1 MKIRDG
7 FVVRE
12 VAGTYL
18 ALATG
23 ELSKIYNGSIT
34 LNSSAKFIFD
44 CFLEETTKEEVVG
57 KMLETYE
64 GIDEATALEAV
75 NEFVEMLKKEN
86 LFD

>member
-44 CFLEETTKEEVVG
+44 CFLNETTKEEVVN
-57 KMLETYE
+57 KMLENYS
-64 GIDEATALEAV
+64 GLDKKTAEEAV
-75 NEFVEMLKKEN
+75 DEFIERLMEEN

>member
-1 MKIRDG
+1 MKIKEG

-23 ELSKIYNGSIT
+23 ELSKVYNGSIT

-44 CFLEETTKEEVVG
+44 NMQTNTTKEEVVK
-57 KMLETYE
+57 KMLEYYDDLDEKTA
-64 GIDEATALEAV
+64 IDAV
-75 NEFVEMLKKEN
+75 NEFVSKLEEEN
-86 LFD
+86 LID

>member
-1 MKIRDG
+1 MKIKEG

-23 ELSKIYNGSIT
+23 ELSKVYNGSIT

-44 CFLEETTKEEVVG
+44 NMQTNTTKEEVVK
-57 KMLETYE
+57 KMLEYYDDLDEKTA
-64 GIDEATALEAV
+64 IDAV
-75 NEFVEMLKKEN
+75 NEFVSRLEEEN
-86 LFD
+86 LID

>member
-1 MKIRDG
+1 MKIKEG

-23 ELSKIYNGSIT
+23 ELSKIYNGSIN

-44 CFLEETTKEEVVG
+44 NMQTDITKEELV
-57 KMLETYE
+57 KKLLDKYKNL
-64 GIDEATALEAV
+64 DEKTAMQDVE
-75 NEFVEMLKKEN
+75 EFVSKLEEEN
-86 LFD
+86 LID

>member
-12 VAGTYL
+12 VAGTFL

-44 CFLEETTKEEVVG
+44 CFLVETTKEEVVK
-57 KMLETYE
+57 KMLDKYD
-64 GIDEATALEAV
+64 GLDEETALGAV
-75 NEFVEMLKKEN
+75 EDFVERLAEEN

>member
-1 MKIRDG
+1 MKIKEG

-44 CFLEETTKEEVVG
+44 NMQTETTKEEVVK
-57 KMLETYE
+57 KMLDYYVDL
-64 GIDEATALEAV
+64 DENTAMQAV
-75 NEFVEMLKKEN
+75 DEFVSRLEEEN
-86 LFD
+86 LID

>member
-1 MKIRDG
+1 MKIKEG

-23 ELSKIYNGSIT
+23 ELSKVYNGSIT

-44 CFLEETTKEEVVG
+44 NMQTNTTKEEVV
-57 KMLETYE
+57 
-64 GIDEATALEAV
+64 
-75 NEFVEMLKKEN
+75 KKTTN
-86 LFD
+86 KKSTNTKKTTKKSTKQ

>member
-1 MKIRDG
+1 MKIKEG

-44 CFLEETTKEEVVG
+44 NMQTETTKEVVVK
-57 KMLETYE
+57 KMLDYYE
-64 GIDEATALEAV
+64 DLDENTAMQAV
-75 NEFVEMLKKEN
+75 DEFVSRLEEEN
-86 LFD
+86 LID

>member
-44 CFLEETTKEEVVG
+44 CFLNETTKEEVVN
-57 KMLETYE
+57 KMLENYS
-64 GIDEATALEAV
+64 GLDKKTAEEAV
-75 NEFVEMLKKEN
+75 DEFIKRLMEEN

>member
-1 MKIRDG
+1 MKIKEG

-44 CFLEETTKEEVVG
+44 NMQTDTTKEEVVK
-57 KMLETYE
+57 KMLDYYDDL
-64 GIDEATALEAV
+64 DENTAMEAV
-75 NEFVEMLKKEN
+75 EEFVSKLEEEN
-86 LFD
+86 LID

>member
-1 MKIRDG
+1 MKIKEG

-12 VAGTYL
+12 VAGTFL

-23 ELSKIYNGSIT
+23 DLSKVYNGSIT

-44 CFLEETTKEEVVG
+44 CFLEDTTKEQVVQ
-57 KMLETYE
+57 KMVENYDGL
-64 GIDEATALEAV
+64 DEKTAKEAV
-75 NEFVEMLKKEN
+75 DEFVKKLAEEN

>member
-1 MKIRDG
+1 MKIKEG

-23 ELSKIYNGSIT
+23 ELSKVYNGSIT

-44 CFLEETTKEEVVG
+44 NMQTDTTKEEVVK
-57 KMLETYE
+57 KMIEYYDNL
-64 GIDEATALEAV
+64 DEKTAMEAV
-75 NEFVEMLKKEN
+75 DEFVSKLEEEN
-86 LFD
+86 LID

>member
-1 MKIRDG
+1 MKIKEG

-23 ELSKIYNGSIT
+23 ELSKLYNGSIT

-44 CFLEETTKEEVVG
+44 NMQTDTTKEEVVK
-57 KMLETYE
+57 KMLEYYDDL
-64 GIDEATALEAV
+64 DEKTAMEAV
-75 NEFVEMLKKEN
+75 DEFVSKLEEEN
-86 LFD
+86 LID

>member
-1 MKIRDG
+1 MKIKEG

-44 CFLEETTKEEVVG
+44 NMQTETTKEEVVK
-57 KMLETYE
+57 KMLDYYE
-64 GIDEATALEAV
+64 DLDENTAMQAV
-75 NEFVEMLKKEN
+75 DEFVSRLEEEN
-86 LFD
+86 LID

>member
-1 MKIRDG
+1 MKIKEG

-23 ELSKIYNGSIT
+23 ELSKIYNGSIN

-44 CFLEETTKEEVVG
+44 NMQTDITKEDLV
-57 KMLETYE
+57 
-64 GIDEATALEAV
+64 
-75 NEFVEMLKKEN
+75 
-86 LFD
+86 

>member
-1 MKIRDG
+1 MKIREG

-34 LNSSAKFIFD
+34 LNASAKFIFD
-44 CFLEETTKEEVVG
+44 CFLVETTKEEVVK
-57 KMLETYE
+57 KMLDNYD
-64 GIDEATALEAV
+64 GLDEKTAKEAV
-75 NEFVEMLKKEN
+75 DEFVEKLTGEN

>member
-1 MKIRDG
+1 MKIKEG

-23 ELSKIYNGSIT
+23 ELSKIYNGSLT

-44 CFLEETTKEEVVG
+44 CFQTDTTKDEVVK
-57 KMLETYE
+57 KMMDYYE
-64 GIDEATALEAV
+64 DLDEATAKDAVDTFVSRLEG
-75 NEFVEMLKKEN
+75 EN
-86 LFD
+86 LID

>member
-1 MKIRDG
+1 MKIKEG

-44 CFLEETTKEEVVG
+44 NMQTETTKEEVVK
-57 KMLETYE
+57 KMLDYYE
-64 GIDEATALEAV
+64 DLDENIAMQAV
-75 NEFVEMLKKEN
+75 DEFVSRLEEEN
-86 LFD
+86 LID

>member
-1 MKIRDG
+1 MKIKEG

-23 ELSKIYNGSIT
+23 ELSKIYNGSII

-44 CFLEETTKEEVVG
+44 CFLVDTTKEEVVS
-57 KMLETYE
+57 KMLENYE
-64 GIDEATALEAV
+64 NLDEQTASEAV
-75 NEFVEMLKKEN
+75 DEFVGKLMGEN
-86 LFD
+86 LID

>member
-1 MKIRDG
+1 MKIKEG

-44 CFLEETTKEEVVG
+44 CFKTETSKEEVVK
-57 KMLETYE
+57 KMLDYYDN
-64 GIDEATALEAV
+64 IDENEATQAV
-75 NEFVEMLKKEN
+75 DEFVSKLKEEN
-86 LFD
+86 LID